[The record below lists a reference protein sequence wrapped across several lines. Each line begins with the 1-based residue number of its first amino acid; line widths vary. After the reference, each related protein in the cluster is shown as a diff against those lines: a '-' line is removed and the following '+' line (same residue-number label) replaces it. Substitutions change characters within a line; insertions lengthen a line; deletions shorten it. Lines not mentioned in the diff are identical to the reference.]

1 MSTDT
6 AKEKAAKE
14 KAAKEKAAKLKSF
27 VVDEST
33 FTRTNAAKWS
43 DKKYKTVTGG
53 SSNHTLPGMSGI
65 GVVTRIKRL
74 GKKSKR

>member
-1 MSTDT
+1 MST
-6 AKEKAAKE
+6 ESAKE

-43 DKKYKTVTGG
+43 DKKYKTETGG
-53 SSNHTLPGMSGI
+53 SSNHTLPGMSRI

-74 GKKSKR
+74 GRKNRK